1 MSIVTNE
8 KTKSITLQNRIYADG
23 KLTRCQDVTI
33 DSRNPENISISE
45 YFASDDN
52 KPLYKG
58 NLDEMQKLENE
69 FIKQAYEEQQAIM
82 DSVALMGGNE

>member
-33 DSRNPENISISE
+33 DSRNPENISILE
-45 YFASDDN
+45 YFASDEN

>member
-23 KLTRCQDVTI
+23 KLTRCQDVII

-45 YFASDDN
+45 YFGSDEN
-52 KPLYKG
+52 KPLYRA

-69 FIKQAYEEQQAIM
+69 FIKLAYDEQQAVM
-82 DSVALMGGNE
+82 DSITLMGGNE

>member
-45 YFASDDN
+45 YFASDEN
-52 KPLYKG
+52 KPLYKA

-69 FIKQAYEEQQAIM
+69 FIKQAYEEQQAII